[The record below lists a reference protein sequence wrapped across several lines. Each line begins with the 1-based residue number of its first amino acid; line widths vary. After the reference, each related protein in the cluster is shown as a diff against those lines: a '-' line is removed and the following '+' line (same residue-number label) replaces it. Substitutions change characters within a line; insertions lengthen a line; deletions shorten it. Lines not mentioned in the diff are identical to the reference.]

1 MDNMVKVLC
10 VVQAR
15 LTSSRL
21 PNKVLTEL
29 GNSGLSLLEHVNSRL
44 HQSRYIE
51 EVAFAIPD
59 TAENDALAEFLDS
72 KGIPYF
78 RGSEDDVLE
87 RFYLCAKKYN
97 PELVVR
103 ATCDNP
109 CVDWQLTDMLI
120 ENIGDADYSYC
131 YDAPLGTPAEVFTM
145 ESLEQAY
152 VNSTGDIDRE
162 HVTPYIKRNGKVL
175 LPKYNGLSYRL
186 TVDEENDLKLTNIIY
201 NELYHG
207 QPIPNTDIY
216 HYLSNHPEVAMIN
229 QKVHQKQ
236 LGE

>member
-1 MDNMVKVLC
+1 MVRVLC

-21 PNKVLTEL
+21 PNKVLTKL
-29 GNSGLSLLEHVNSRL
+29 GDSGLSLLEHVNNRL
-44 HQSRYIE
+44 HQSQHIE
-51 EVAFAIPD
+51 EVVFAIPD
-59 TAENDALAEFLDS
+59 TIENNGLAEFLDS
-72 KGIPYF
+72 KKIPYS
-78 RGSEDDVLE
+78 RGSENDVLE

-120 ENIGDADYSYC
+120 EKMGDADYSYC

-145 ESLEQAY
+145 KSLEQAY
-152 VNSTGDIDRE
+152 KNTKDEVDRE
-162 HVTPYIKRNGKVL
+162 HVTPYIKRNGKVF
-175 LPKYNGLSYRL
+175 LPKYNGLSFRL
-186 TVDEENDLKLTNIIY
+186 TVDEENDLKLAHILY
-201 NELYHG
+201 NELYNG

-216 HYLSNHPEVAMIN
+216 RYLSNHPEVAMIN

-236 LGE
+236 LGEK